1 MDEALQNIE
10 HVYKLNLSRK
20 KLDSLP
26 HNLFKLKNLEYLDL
40 SKNRLDHLPK
50 ELKALQN
57 LEYINLS
64 KNNFIDL
71 LRLEAI
77 VLLDLEVN
85 YQFFLLLH

>member
-1 MDEALQNIE
+1 MNNFFLYLFLLIGLANDFNAQRNVIYKDMDEALQNIE

-20 KLDSLP
+20 KLGSLP

-57 LEYINLS
+57 LEYINL
-64 KNNFIDL
+64 
-71 LRLEAI
+71 
-77 VLLDLEVN
+77 
-85 YQFFLLLH
+85 